1 MLRVRR
7 QPISGPKSTLINRL
21 MALAGATNSEA
32 QQQQKQHSDEHAI
45 ASQKA
50 AQRCEAV
57 GAARK
62 GRRRQAELLPLEEA
76 MEARMERPPLSEGGG
91 GESESHTT
99 REEEWTAVWRSR
111 LECWFG
117 ALPIPTQAQL
127 GGCLGAFGLHI
138 GSRLESSLRA
148 AGLRGGGAATA
159 PLPLTHR
166 QECDWVHNSANGG
179 GLILPQFPDFRADFS
194 LPPLPRLIPSWQ
206 RLSTRGAAQG
216 GLVGD
221 GWGGGPASLPPGGG
235 DPPAARRVPFPVGAG
250 AALGFATGA
259 ALAIILSKLRRRRER
274 AALHLPT
281 HADGRPSSAS
291 SGGASSRKLSS

>member
-1 MLRVRR
+1 M
-7 QPISGPKSTLINRL
+7 
-21 MALAGATNSEA
+21 
-32 QQQQKQHSDEHAI
+32 
-45 ASQKA
+45 
-50 AQRCEAV
+50 
-57 GAARK
+57 
-62 GRRRQAELLPLEEA
+62 
-76 MEARMERPPLSEGGG
+76 
-91 GESESHTT
+91 
-99 REEEWTAVWRSR
+99 WRSR

-206 RLSTRGAAQG
+206 RLSTLGAAQG
-216 GLVGD
+216 GLVWD
-221 GWGGGPASLPPGGG
+221 EWGGGLPPSPPGEGTPPQRAASLSRSERVPLSAS
-235 DPPAARRVPFPVGAG
+235 PPAQPSPSSSPSSGAG
-250 AALGFATGA
+250 GNAPHCT
-259 ALAIILSKLRRRRER
+259 SQRMR
-274 AALHLPT
+274 T
-281 HADGRPSSAS
+281 DGRARQVPEAPRR
-291 SGGASSRKLSS
+291 ANYPVEK